1 MVLRLVVLGQYSVS
15 TNVETPRSDWTRRR
29 SYRAVACGKLA
40 FGVSRNAVGRI
51 FRPSRPSRTRSFV
64 AAAIFRAGGEA
75 ILRDS
80 RGDRNRAGGL
90 RVCLSGRA
98 SNLWRVFR

>member
-1 MVLRLVVLGQYSVS
+1 MALRLVVLGQYSVS

-29 SYRAVACGKLA
+29 SYRAVACGELA
-40 FGVSRNAVGRI
+40 FGISRNAVGRI
-51 FRPSRPSRTRSFV
+51 FRPSGPARARGFV

-90 RVCLSGRA
+90 RVCFSGPA
-98 SNLWRVFR
+98 SNLRRIFR

>member
-1 MVLRLVVLGQYSVS
+1 MALRVVVLERYGDS
-15 TNVETPRSDWTRRR
+15 TNVDSPRRDWTRRR
-29 SYRAVACGKLA
+29 SYRAVACRELA

-51 FRPSRPSRTRSFV
+51 FRPSRPTRARGFV

-80 RGDRNRAGGL
+80 RGHRKRAGGL
-90 RVCLSGRA
+90 RVCFSERA
-98 SNLWRVFR
+98 SNLRRVLR